1 VLDKE
6 LLAKIKQIQI
16 YTSHAVNASFAG
28 QYESVFK
35 GRGMQFEDVRE
46 YVAGDDVRDIDWN
59 VTAREGKAY
68 IKRFVEERE
77 MTVILAVDMS
87 ASGNFGTAGK
97 LKKELA
103 AELCAVLAFAATRNN
118 DKVGLVIFSDKIEL
132 FVPPKK
138 GDKHVLRLI
147 RELLGFEEKGIG
159 TDINMALDYIGRV
172 TRKRSTIFL
181 VSDFLTG
188 GSEFVKPLSLLKRRH
203 DVVAVTVRDGSEMKL
218 AACGIVE
225 FTDAET
231 GEVFCVDC
239 SDKNIRQQF
248 ELMNVNRFINL
259 HNSFTSAKID
269 CIDVNTDR
277 PYINNLVSFFHKR
290 RKRR

>member
-1 VLDKE
+1 MLDKE

-35 GRGMQFEDVRE
+35 GRGMRFEDVRE
-46 YVAGDDVRDIDWN
+46 YVSGDDVRDIDWN

-68 IKRFVEERE
+68 VKRFVEERE

-87 ASGNFGTAGK
+87 ASGRFGTREK

-103 AELCAVLAFAATRNN
+103 AELSAVLAFAAIRNN
-118 DKVGLVIFSDKIEL
+118 DKVGLVIFSDRIEL

-159 TDINMALDYIGRV
+159 TNIPLAIEYIGRV
-172 TRKRSTIFL
+172 ANKRSTVFF
-181 VSDFLTG
+181 VSDFI
-188 GSEFVKPLSLLKRRH
+188 SDVDIIKPLGLLKRRH
-203 DVVAVTVRDGSEMKL
+203 DVVAVAVRDSAEQTL
-218 AACGIVE
+218 PPCGIVDFVDGE
-225 FTDAET
+225 TSKVFT
-231 GEVFCVDC
+231 VDC
-239 SDKNIRQQF
+239 SSKKVRQQF
-248 ELMNVNRFINL
+248 ELNNINHFINL
-259 HNSFTSAKID
+259 RNSFSHAKID
-269 CIDVNTDR
+269 CIDIETSQ
-277 PYINNLVSFFHKR
+277 PYIHNLIKFFNTR
-290 RKRR
+290 RRRR